1 MPMISTSSAWK
12 VSLAGF
18 AAVLAVMALLM
29 ALGGSTPAK
38 ADSGFCGVRVQGPT
52 LVHEGADDAYTI
64 RNKCESSHTFRLYFY
79 SNGRYSSCANVGAY
93 EEHTYI
99 ESTASPNWNV
109 ENC

>member
-1 MPMISTSSAWK
+1 MSMISTSSAWK
-12 VSLAGF
+12 ASLAGF
-18 AAVLAVMALLM
+18 AAVLAAMALLM
-29 ALGGSTPAK
+29 ALSGSTPAK

-64 RNKCESSHTFRLYFY
+64 RNKCASGYDFRLYFY
-79 SNGRYSSCANVGAY
+79 SNNRYSSCAYVSGY
-93 EEHTYI
+93 EEHTWI